1 MPSLQTHE
9 KNLHLRSAAIGSGFS
24 FVISNYGQLW
34 YWNNLRFPFHPKEY
48 IDDNL
53 PFFVSVVA
61 NGHLIL
67 LDECGDVW
75 CSFLQGNSIKLKQHE
90 SLSNIRSIHVD
101 SSNNDPHSIFYA
113 LDFEGTV
120 WKATFDSK
128 FKIENIP
135 LLDYFSVGP
144 SYSSGIDI
152 TGKVWTWKN
161 TRKLI
166 QISVNQALATY
177 PEKES
182 IKILTK
188 DGKIW
193 KYFIE
198 DELLERMFSQ
208 FDNLPPF
215 VCMNVS
221 GQHSIAIDENGEA
234 WGWGFNSSGELGLV
248 NTSFIWNPTKI
259 PDIPLLH
266 STVCGQGRSIL
277 IGQDG
282 ELMILK
288 NGLKRIKE
296 VPQVFIRKS
305 TAKSAR
311 K

>member
-1 MPSLQTHE
+1 M
-9 KNLHLRSAAIGSGFS
+9 G
-24 FVISNYGQLW
+24 
-34 YWNNLRFPFHPKEY
+34 PFQPKEY

-113 LDFEGTV
+113 LDF
-120 WKATFDSK
+120 K
-128 FKIENIP
+128 
-135 LLDYFSVGP
+135 
-144 SYSSGIDI
+144 
-152 TGKVWTWKN
+152 GKVWTWKN

-208 FDNLPPF
+208 FENLPPF

-288 NGLKRIKE
+288 NGLKRIQE